1 MRRSLPRSTELRR
14 TGLLIIR
21 FFEPNEPQAPS
32 GVILGLQ
39 HLSTANS
46 PLPHLTMSSSKK
58 AATEH
63 APSLADTQGELESF
77 LNDLP
82 RYCEK
87 FQEETDELLT
97 IIDETIAEGRKAVDE
112 REKNGIALRAREKIT
127 ISLMKRHLGQLEKE
141 RCTIASNQAPSV
153 MPDLPVSSGSPNTD
167 IANHILPD
175 IVASTQTQGRPPAK
189 GRTLSGL
196 FKPNDSLWDQRL
208 NELRA
213 YKEVHG
219 HCNVIFNDKTNKT
232 LSICVSKQRRE
243 YGKYKDCKSSSMT
256 KERIKALEQ
265 IGFQWMLRPP
275 RADGPRVAWEVRFEQ
290 LKQYQLEHGDCNVP
304 KKYTDNPKLGR
315 WVDSQRRHYHLLMKG
330 QPSYMTRGRI
340 IQLNSIGF
348 KWVLGR
354 GNGSRT

>member
-1 MRRSLPRSTELRR
+1 MSNSNRSSC
-14 TGLLIIR
+14 
-21 FFEPNEPQAPS
+21 Q
-32 GVILGLQ
+32 
-39 HLSTANS
+39 
-46 PLPHLTMSSSKK
+46 K

-82 RYCEK
+82 RYCKK
-87 FQEETDELLT
+87 FQEEIDELLT

-141 RCTIASNQAPSV
+141 RRTIASNQAPSV

-167 IANHILPD
+167 IANQALPD
-175 IVASTQTQGRPPAK
+175 VASSAQIQGRPATRGQKAK
-189 GRTLSGL
+189 NRCGP
-196 FKPNDSLWDQRL
+196 KPNVSLWDQRF

-219 HCNVIFNDKTNKT
+219 HCNASRYDKNNEQLGNWVK
-232 LSICVSKQRRE
+232 VQRRE
-243 YGKYKDCKSSSMT
+243 YGKFKDRKPSQIT
-256 KERIKALEQ
+256 KERIKRLEQ

-275 RADGPRVAWEVRFEQ
+275 RVHGSPVAWEVRFEQ
-290 LKQYQLEHGDCNVP
+290 LKQYQVENGDCNVP
-304 KKYTDNPKLGR
+304 QKYTDNPKLGL
-315 WVDSQRRHYHLLMKG
+315 WVKDQRMHYQRLMKG

-348 KWVLGR
+348 KWIVGSR
-354 GNGSRT
+354 NGSRT